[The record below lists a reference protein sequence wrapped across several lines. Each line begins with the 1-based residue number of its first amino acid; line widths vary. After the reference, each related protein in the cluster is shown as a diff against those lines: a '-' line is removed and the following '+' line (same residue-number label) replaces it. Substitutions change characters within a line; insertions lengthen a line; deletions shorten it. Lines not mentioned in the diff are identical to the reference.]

1 MTPALVC
8 VIWKCACPCPGGHTH
23 TVCANAIEEGGEQI
37 AQIFAHVSTRDVTGV
52 YFSEP
57 FTRRIQPINPS

>member
-1 MTPALVC
+1 MSFGNVYVPVLEDRHTPFS
-8 VIWKCACPCPGGHTH
+8 
-23 TVCANAIEEGGEQI
+23 ANAIEEGGEQI

-57 FTRRIQPINPS
+57 FTRRIQAINPSRKT